1 MAATTTSQVD
11 MVALV
16 VLLTHTHMVMAAV
29 VVVTEERL
37 ALRAAL
43 ALVAM

>member
-1 MAATTTSQVD
+1 

-16 VLLTHTHMVMAAV
+16 VLPYPHMVMAAV
-29 VVVTEERL
+29 VVVTEKRL

-43 ALVAM
+43 ALVVM